1 MRREDLPYEAWKAW
15 DSMPTDERELLGLPS
30 FISPYCLCC
39 GEKAT
44 NQHHVI
50 QKGMG
55 GRSKVIEDL
64 IPTVSLCGF
73 GNASGCHGF
82 AHSGRLKI
90 WYDGEW
96 HAEKI

>member
-1 MRREDLPYEAWKAW
+1 MRREELPYEAWKAW
-15 DSMPTDERELLGLPS
+15 DSMPSDERKLLGLPS
-30 FISPYCLCC
+30 YVSPYCLCC

-55 GRSKVIEDL
+55 GRTKTIEKL

-73 GNASGCHGF
+73 GNASGCHGL
-82 AHSGRLKI
+82 AHSGHLRI
-90 WYDGEW
+90 WHDGEW